1 MTQIKSLSWASM
13 WFEVISSLK
22 INMEKRELTPIE
34 NIVYV
39 EGLASMLRYRV
50 GKLATTHL
58 GQPL

>member
-1 MTQIKSLSWASM
+1 M